1 MKNNICFFVDYQL
14 SPHVENNVT
23 NKNNEGKNDFAPSVI
38 LLEIKLQITVLVMP
52 HLRLDQILA
61 VLRNIEEDVSEYD
74 DSGSESDALYR
85 FELNYEI
92 MITFTSITSVLDSS
106 ECTRK
111 RPQIEEGQVEATLPN
126 QESYTAAASTDTS
139 QAE

>member
-1 MKNNICFFVDYQL
+1 M
-14 SPHVENNVT
+14 
-23 NKNNEGKNDFAPSVI
+23 
-38 LLEIKLQITVLVMP
+38 
-52 HLRLDQILA
+52 
-61 VLRNIEEDVSEYD
+61 SEYD

-92 MITFTSITSVLDSS
+92 MLTFTSITSVLDSS